1 MNLSTVVLAIAA
13 STDGNIQS
21 ASQKSR
27 ICHALAFGQVLSR
40 CLVHEET
47 TILVFQTI
55 AIPRENTD

>member
-1 MNLSTVVLAIAA
+1 MNLSTVILAIAA

-21 ASQKSR
+21 ASQNSR
-27 ICHALAFGQVLSR
+27 ICHAFAFGQVLSR

-47 TILVFQTI
+47 TILVFQTV